1 MLTHLKHDSIRFGCI
16 KQLYLLQN
24 RLNSGRWPTRL
35 QNGRFGAESDERVEL
50 VDDGLQRLRE
60 QRALDVARELRRV
73 EVRQSL
79 EERAG
84 LRAHVITLRALDAV
98 ATAVRAA
105 ERLIQ
110 PDNDS
115 VIIIVIII
123 IEKTDAGLNGL
134 YIRVRDI
141 NVLYD
146 FINIYIYN
154 KY

>member
-1 MLTHLKHDSIRFGCI
+1 
-16 KQLYLLQN
+16 
-24 RLNSGRWPTRL
+24 
-35 QNGRFGAESDERVEL
+35 VEL

-60 QRALDVARELRRV
+60 ERALDVARELRGV

-115 VIIIVIII
+115 IIIIII

-146 FINIYIYN
+146 FINIYIIN
-154 KY
+154 TKY

>member
-1 MLTHLKHDSIRFGCI
+1 MLSHLKHDSIRFGCI

-35 QNGRFGAESDERVEL
+35 QNGRFGAESDERVQL

-60 QRALDVARELRRV
+60 ERALDVARELRGV

-84 LRAHVITLRALDAV
+84 LRAHVIALRALDAV

-115 VIIIVIII
+115 VIIVIII
-123 IEKTDAGLNGL
+123 IEKTDAGLNRL
-134 YIRVRDI
+134 CIRDTHTHTQPFNGPVSGTTR
-141 NVLYD
+141 V
-146 FINIYIYN
+146 
-154 KY
+154 

>member
-1 MLTHLKHDSIRFGCI
+1 
-16 KQLYLLQN
+16 
-24 RLNSGRWPTRL
+24 
-35 QNGRFGAESDERVEL
+35 VEL

-60 QRALDVARELRRV
+60 ERALDVARELRGV

-115 VIIIVIII
+115 IIIIIIII

-146 FINIYIYN
+146 FINIYIINTKLYCRQLVPLLTN
-154 KY
+154 KDVSLIMRGRLYSSCV